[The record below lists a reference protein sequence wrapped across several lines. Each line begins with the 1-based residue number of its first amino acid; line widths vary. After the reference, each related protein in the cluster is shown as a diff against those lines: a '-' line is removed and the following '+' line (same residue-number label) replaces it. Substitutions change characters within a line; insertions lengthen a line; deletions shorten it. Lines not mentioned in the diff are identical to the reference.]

1 MPKHYLNIQGYF
13 NFEDIYQ
20 FISKK
25 FPEGKFVEIGTWLGK
40 STCFLAECI
49 KENGGKA
56 NLFAIDTFIG
66 EIGAKEQQELVA
78 KSGGSIYELFIDN
91 MRKAEVM
98 DFITPIVSTSTEASV
113 MFEDNSLDFLF
124 IDASHIEAD
133 VLDDLSCWFPKIKS
147 GGYIGGHDY
156 FIDPLKD
163 KPSEVKAAADKFFG
177 PGLQQINSSFL
188 VQKI

>member
-20 FISKK
+20 FISKR

-56 NLFAIDTFIG
+56 NLYAIDTFVG

-78 KSGGSIYELFIDN
+78 KSGGSIYELFIEN
-91 MRKAEVM
+91 MKKAEVL
-98 DFITPIVSTSTEASV
+98 DLITPIISSSTEASAT
-113 MFEDNSLDFLF
+113 FEDNSLDFLF

-133 VLDDLSCWFPKIKS
+133 VLDDLSCWFPKIKL

-156 FIDPLKD
+156 YDDPLKC
-163 KPSEVKAAADKFFG
+163 KHSEVKAAVIKFFG
-177 PGLQQINSSFL
+177 AELPQIGSSFL
-188 VQKI
+188 IQKN